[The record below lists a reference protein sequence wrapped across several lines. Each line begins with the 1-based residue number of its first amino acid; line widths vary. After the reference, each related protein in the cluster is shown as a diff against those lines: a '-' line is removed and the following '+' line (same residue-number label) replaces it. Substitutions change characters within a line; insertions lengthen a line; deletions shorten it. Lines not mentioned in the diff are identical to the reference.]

1 MLFLSD
7 ETAIFA
13 ASYVALFA
21 KCPATRLIGDLCE
34 LSHYEL
40 TMEITQFAVM
50 RLCVRVFLIKDA
62 VAFPCWDS
70 SGFDGPKLNESL
82 G

>member
-21 KCPATRLIGDLCE
+21 KCPAICLLGSRLPLRTVTG
-34 LSHYEL
+34 
-40 TMEITQFAVM
+40 
-50 RLCVRVFLIKDA
+50 
-62 VAFPCWDS
+62 
-70 SGFDGPKLNESL
+70 
-82 G
+82 